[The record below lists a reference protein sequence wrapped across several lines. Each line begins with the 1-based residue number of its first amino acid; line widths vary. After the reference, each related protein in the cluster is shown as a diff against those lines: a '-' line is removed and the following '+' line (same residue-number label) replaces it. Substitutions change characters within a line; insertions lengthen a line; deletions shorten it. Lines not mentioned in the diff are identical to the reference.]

1 MPSTRMKLC
10 AVIGDPIEHS
20 LSPTMHNAAFRVL
33 KMNYVYVAVQVG
45 KDRLKD
51 AVEIIR
57 NLNIA
62 GVNVTLPHKV
72 AVIKYLDR
80 IDPLA
85 KAIGAV
91 NTIHNKNGKLTGY
104 NTDGIGAVAAL
115 KEKIPQLR
123 GKKTLILGAGGAARA
138 IAFQLA
144 KEGCKLVI
152 LNRTESKAVEL
163 ASSLKKKFKT
173 PIVGAKLEKAK
184 LRKELSNSDILINTT
199 LVGMSPNTNATLVTR
214 SLMKPKL
221 TVFDIV
227 YNPIKT
233 RLLKEAEVAGA
244 KTIDGV
250 NMLVYQGAESFKIW
264 TGRNPPIKIMRNA
277 VLKELR
283 RAAE

>member
-20 LSPTMHNAAFRVL
+20 LSPIMHNAAFRAL
-33 KMNYVYVAVQVG
+33 NMNYVYVAVQVG
-45 KDRLKD
+45 KNRLKD

-57 NLNIA
+57 NLNII

-91 NTIHNKNGKLTGY
+91 NIIHNKNGKLTGY

-123 GKKTLILGAGGAARA
+123 GKKILILGAGGAARA

-163 ASSLKKKFKT
+163 ASSLKREFKT
-173 PIVGAKLEKAK
+173 PIVGAKLEKTK
-184 LRKELSNSDILINTT
+184 LRKELSNVNILINTT
-199 LVGMSPNTNATLVTR
+199 LVGMSPNINATLVTR
-214 SLMKPKL
+214 DLMKPKL

-227 YNPIKT
+227 YSPIRT
-233 RLLKEAEVAGA
+233 RLLKEAEAAGA

-264 TGRNPPIKIMRNA
+264 TGLTPPIKIMRNA